1 MIACTKHNDSLLGV
15 FYSFFH
21 NIEGP
26 KLAAKYP
33 PEHGCFF
40 PVMRSCISLDTFN
53 SISDFVITKDQLCG
67 SLISIAMKDV
77 EVVGYPIQIS
87 SHHYTRNAFNFNV
100 CFIVKR
106 GFSAEYEL
114 MVKKIALKLECME
127 REKDFLQRVDV
138 IVAMERAN
146 HA

>member
-1 MIACTKHNDSLLGV
+1 
-15 FYSFFH
+15 
-21 NIEGP
+21 
-26 KLAAKYP
+26 
-33 PEHGCFF
+33 
-40 PVMRSCISLDTFN
+40 MRSCISLDTFN

-87 SHHYTRNAFNFNV
+87 SHHYTRNAFSFNV

-127 REKDFLQRVDV
+127 REKDFLQQVDV
-138 IVAMERAN
+138 IVTMEMAN
-146 HA
+146 HV

>member
-33 PEHGCFF
+33 PEQGRFF
-40 PVMRSCISLDTFN
+40 LVMRSCISLDTFN

-77 EVVGYPIQIS
+77 EVVG
-87 SHHYTRNAFNFNV
+87 HYTRNAFNFNV

-127 REKDFLQRVDV
+127 REKDFLQQVDV
-138 IVAMERAN
+138 IVTMEMAN
-146 HA
+146 HV

>member
-33 PEHGCFF
+33 PEWERFF
-40 PVMRSCISLDTFN
+40 HVIRSCISLETFN
-53 SISDFVITKDQLCG
+53 SISDFVITKNQLCG
-67 SLISIAMKDV
+67 SLISIVMNDV
-77 EVVGYPIQIS
+77 EIVGYPIQIS
-87 SHHYTRNAFNFNV
+87 SHHYTRNAFNYNI

-106 GFSAEYEL
+106 GFSKEYEL
-114 MVKKIALKLECME
+114 MVKKIALKFEGME
-127 REKDFLQRVDV
+127 REKDFLQQVDV
-138 IVAMERAN
+138 IVVKK
-146 HA
+146 